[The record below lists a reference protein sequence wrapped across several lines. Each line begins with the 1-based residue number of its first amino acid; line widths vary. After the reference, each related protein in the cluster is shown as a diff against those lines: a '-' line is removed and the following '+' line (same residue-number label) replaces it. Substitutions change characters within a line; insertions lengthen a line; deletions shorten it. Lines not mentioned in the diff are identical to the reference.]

1 MYYYE
6 INYCKLSLQM
16 AKLRVKLLETGG
28 QFVIINSALIFVYDW
43 LALRG
48 PN

>member
-1 MYYYE
+1 MHYYE

>member
-1 MYYYE
+1 MHYYE

-16 AKLRVKLLETGG
+16 AKLRVKLLQTGG